1 MHGMQEERGA
11 SLSSSADATAPRRS
25 RIGLFAIVAVLVWTL
40 DQVTKILAVAYLEGQ
55 DRVTVIPGVLWLTF
69 LRNPG
74 AAFGAGA
81 EFTIVISIV
90 AIIASV
96 VLIVMARKLRDRWW
110 AVAFGFFL
118 AGATG
123 NLADRIFREP
133 GALHG
138 HVVDFLQLPN
148 WPVFNV
154 ADISLNVAAVMIV
167 IRAFQGIGID
177 GTREER
183 RTKGGEQA

>member
-1 MHGMQEERGA
+1 MQEERGA
-11 SLSSSADATAPRRS
+11 SLSSSADAAAPGRS
-25 RIGLFAIVAVLVWTL
+25 RIGLFATVAVLVWTF
-40 DQVTKILAVAYLEGQ
+40 DQITKALAVAHLEGQ

-69 LRNPG
+69 VRNPG

-81 EFTIVISIV
+81 EFTIVISVI
-90 AIIASV
+90 AIIASA
-96 VLIVMARKLRDRWW
+96 VLIVMARRLRDRWW
-110 AVAFGFFL
+110 AVAFGCFL

-138 HVVDFLQLPN
+138 HVVDFLQLPH
-148 WPVFNV
+148 WPVFNI

-177 GTREER
+177 GSHEEPR
-183 RTKGGEQA
+183 RKGGEGRA